1 MNHLRIG
8 FALIGPAFL
17 FPACPYVLGIAA
29 CCALMGICWL
39 IAKVIDPGWHS
50 GA

>member
-17 FPACPYVLGIAA
+17 FPAWPYVLGIAV
-29 CCALMGICWL
+29 CCAMMGICSI
-39 IAKVIDPGWHS
+39 IAKVL
-50 GA
+50 A